1 MLIKVTYNGTSVWFG
16 KERDAL
22 SWVRRSIEK
31 KTGLWR
37 HREEDRKAF
46 DKEFASA
53 TFQRYPRPAAVAG
66 LLLFLNQLGA

>member
-16 KERDAL
+16 KEVDARR
-22 SWVRRSIEK
+22 WVRRNIE
-31 KTGLWR
+31 KTGLWH
-37 HREEDRKAF
+37 HRKEDRKAF